1 MVVVKSMH
9 LHWVPVREA
18 GAGQCVTLSFDK
30 IKGCEDEGEKKEN
43 ENEDEHEEDEEGVNL
58 AARRYGLGRGSNS
71 VYDKHDENDE
81 NDELLPLPPSSKAIK
96 SYKGCVLVSP
106 SANPLATFEFTAE
119 ILILNDA
126 HGPLSCNQEPSV
138 HIYTTRQTAKL
149 MSMDDDKIDDEGRK
163 RIVAC
168 KGETVRARF
177 RFLFHAEYVREGM
190 RVVVRS
196 GRTIAVGRV
205 VM

>member
-1 MVVVKSMH
+1 MH

-18 GAGQCVTLSFDK
+18 GAGQCVTLSFEKVKGGEDK
-30 IKGCEDEGEKKEN
+30 GEEKE
-43 ENEDEHEEDEEGVNL
+43 EEEDEDDEEEVIL
-58 AARRYGLGRGSNS
+58 AAVEDARRCSLGRNNTSI
-71 VYDKHDENDE
+71 YDKQDENDE

-106 SANPLATFEFTAE
+106 SANPIASFEFTAE

-149 MSMDDDKIDDEGRK
+149 MSMDDDKIEEEGRR
-163 RIVAC
+163 RIMAC

-205 VM
+205 VA